1 MYLRRRFYLLL
12 LAIILIT
19 GTGFAFVPLFTIGRW
34 LTLALFLAVL
44 ADVLLL
50 WHRRGISATRR
61 VGERFSNGDDNEVS
75 ISVESTYPFPVRLE
89 IIDEAPVQFQ
99 RRDVSF
105 RITNDELRIKN
116 DELRIKNDEL
126 SGTSNSEFF
135 ASKASPCRDAERGIR
150 NSLQAKRHPVGM
162 PSAELTAAI
171 SYSLHPTHRG
181 VYSFGHV
188 RVFVSTWLGIVE
200 RRYTCAT
207 PQDVKVYPSYQRLRQ
222 LELTAIS
229 QNLQEPG
236 IKRVRR
242 IGNNTEFEHIR
253 DYLRGD
259 DYRTVNW
266 RATARLHRPMVN
278 VYQQERSQQVFAII
292 DKGRVMQQ
300 SFCGMTL
307 LDYAINASLALSY
320 VAMHKE
326 DRAGLITFTAGV
338 ETIVAA
344 DRRPGYIK
352 TLLETLYAEQTD
364 FGETDFSALSVA
376 IGRHISKRSLLVL
389 FTNFMGLVSLRRQL
403 PFLQQIARR
412 HRLLVV
418 FFEDTEIA
426 DFIDKKPL
434 TAEERSQ
441 QDVARKFAGEKQLI
455 CATLRQ
461 HGILSLLTTPQ
472 ELTVNTINRYLAI
485 RSNF

>member
-12 LAIILIT
+12 VAVILIT
-19 GTGFAFVPLFTIGRW
+19 GSGFAFAPLYTAGRW
-34 LTLALFLAVL
+34 LTLALLVAVI
-44 ADVLLL
+44 ADIALL
-50 WHRRGISATRR
+50 WYRRAISANRQ
-61 VGERFSNGDDNEVS
+61 VSDRFSNGDENIVS

-89 IIDEAPVQFQ
+89 VIDEAPVQFQ
-99 RRDVSF
+99 YRNLSF
-105 RITNDELRIKN
+105 KVEAGKSGDSGNSGDSG
-116 DELRIKNDEL
+116 L
-126 SGTSNSEFF
+126 SG
-135 ASKASPCRDAERGIR
+135 KP
-150 NSLQAKRHPVGM
+150 
-162 PSAELTAAI
+162 AI
-171 SYSLHPTHRG
+171 QYTLRPTHRG
-181 VYSFGHV
+181 VYSFGRI
-188 RVFVSTWLGIVE
+188 RVFASTWLGLIE
-200 RRYTCAT
+200 RRYTCGT
-207 PQDVKVYPSYQRLRQ
+207 SQEVKVYPSYQQLHQ
-222 LELTAIS
+222 LELIAIS

-278 VYQQERSQQVFAII
+278 VYQQERSQQVYAII

-300 SFCGMTL
+300 AFTASPAPSQGGENGAMTL

-326 DRAGLITFTAGV
+326 DRAGLITFTSGI
-338 ETIVAA
+338 ETFVGA
-344 DRRPGYIK
+344 DRRPGHIK

-389 FTNFMGLVSLRRQL
+389 FTNFMGQVSLRRQL
-403 PFLQQIARR
+403 PFLQQIAHR

-434 TAEERSQ
+434 SEEERYQ
-441 QDVARKFAGEKQLI
+441 QQVAEKFVGEKQLI

-461 HGILSLLTTPQ
+461 HGILSLLTSPQ
-472 ELTVNTINRYLAI
+472 ELTVNTVNRYLAI

>member
-1 MYLRRRFYLLL
+1 MYLRHRFYLLL
-12 LAIILIT
+12 VAVILIT
-19 GTGFAFVPLFTIGRW
+19 GSGFAFAPLFTVGRW
-34 LTLALFLAVL
+34 LLLVL
-44 ADVLLL
+44 LVFVVVDVILL
-50 WHRRGISATRR
+50 WHRSCISASRH
-61 VGERFSNGDDNEVS
+61 VGERFSNGDNNTVT

-89 IIDEAPVQFQ
+89 VIDEAPVQFQ
-99 RRDVSF
+99 CRHLSF
-105 RITNDELRIKN
+105 KFRLPSFDRHF
-116 DELRIKNDEL
+116 RPL
-126 SGTSNSEFF
+126 SFF
-135 ASKASPCRDAERGIR
+135 IDHSDHRPQEPHSF
-150 NSLQAKRHPVGM
+150 
-162 PSAELTAAI
+162 
-171 SYSLHPTHRG
+171 SYSLRPTRRG
-181 VYSFGHV
+181 VYGFGHI
-188 RVFVSTWLGIVE
+188 RVFASTWIGLVE
-200 RRYTCAT
+200 RRYTCAA
-207 PQDVKVYPSYQRLRQ
+207 PQDVKVYPSYLQLRQ
-222 LELTAIS
+222 MELTAIS

-278 VYQQERSQQVFAII
+278 VYQQERSQQVFAVI

-307 LDYAINASLALSY
+307 LDYSINASLALSY

-326 DRAGLITFTAGV
+326 DRAGLITFTSRV

-344 DRRPGYIK
+344 DRRPGHIK

-364 FGETDFSALSVA
+364 FGETDFSSLSVA

-389 FTNFMGLVSLRRQL
+389 FTNFMGQVSLLRQL

-418 FFEDTEIA
+418 FFEDTEIT
-426 DFIDKKPL
+426 DFISRKPL
-434 TAEERSQ
+434 SREEVCQQQVAE
-441 QDVARKFAGEKQLI
+441 KFADEKRLV

-472 ELTVNTINRYLAI
+472 QLTANTVNRYLAI
-485 RSNF
+485 RTSW